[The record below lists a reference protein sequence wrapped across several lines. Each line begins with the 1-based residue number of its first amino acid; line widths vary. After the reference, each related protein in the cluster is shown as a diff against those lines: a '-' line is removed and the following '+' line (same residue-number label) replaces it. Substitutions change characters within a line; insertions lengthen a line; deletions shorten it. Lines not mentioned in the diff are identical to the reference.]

1 MDMAAAL
8 AFAVE
13 KNPAPVS
20 AQARQKLLENPGFG
34 QVATDHMAV
43 VTYTEQDGW
52 HDAKIVPRQAFNLD
66 PAALVLHYAQEIFEG
81 LKAYRLPDGG
91 VTLFR
96 PDANAQRFARSAT
109 RMAMPPL
116 PEALFVESLHAL
128 VRADADWVP
137 GGAGQSLYLRPFM
150 FASDPMLGIRPG
162 SEYQYCVTA
171 SPVAPIFKG
180 GDAGVTLW
188 VSDTYVRAAPG
199 GTGAAK
205 CGGNYAAGLAAQ
217 QEAAREGCDQVIFL
231 DAVERRWIEELGG
244 MNVCFVMADGSLVT
258 PPLGGTILPGI
269 TRDSLLTL
277 ARDMGI
283 TVREEP
289 YAIDQCHADAESGR
303 LAEAF
308 ACGTAAVVTPI
319 VRVKG
324 RKHSF
329 TVGAGRPGPVTQ
341 RLHAALTDIQFG
353 RASDT
358 HGWLQRVG

>member
-1 MDMAAAL
+1 MDLAAAQ
-8 AFAVE
+8 AFVVE
-13 KNPAPVS
+13 KNPSPAS
-20 AQARQKLLENPGFG
+20 SEARQKLLENPGFG
-34 QVATDHMAV
+34 QVFTDHMAV
-43 VTYTEQDGW
+43 VKYSEKDGW
-52 HDAKIVPRQAFNLD
+52 HDAKIAPRQAFAID
-66 PAALVLHYAQEIFEG
+66 PATLVLHYAQEIFEG

-91 VTLFR
+91 TALFR
-96 PDANAQRFARSAT
+96 PAANAQRFARSAT

-116 PEALFVESLHAL
+116 PEALFVESLQAL
-128 VRADADWVP
+128 VKVDGDWVP

-150 FASDPMLGIRPG
+150 FASEPVLGVKPA
-162 SEYQYCVTA
+162 SEYLYCVTA
-171 SPVAPIFKG
+171 SPVGSVFKG
-180 GDAGVTLW
+180 GGSGVTLW
-188 VSDTYVRAAPG
+188 VSDAYVRAAPG
-199 GTGAAK
+199 GTGTAK

-289 YAIDQCHADAESGR
+289 YAIDQCQADAESGQ

-319 VRVKG
+319 VKVKG
-324 RKHSF
+324 RKHGF
-329 TVGAGRPGPVTQ
+329 TVGDGQAGPVTQ
-341 RLHAALTDIQFG
+341 RLKAALTDIQFG
-353 RASDT
+353 RAPDA
-358 HGWLQRVG
+358 HGWVQRVA

>member
-1 MDMAAAL
+1 MSTAH
-8 AFAVE
+8 AFVVE
-13 KNPAPVS
+13 KNPSPAS
-20 AQARQKLLENPGFG
+20 ADARQQLLENPGFG

-43 VTYTEQDGW
+43 VKYSQADGW
-52 HDAKIVPRQAFNLD
+52 HDAKIVPRQAFSLD
-66 PAALVLHYAQEIFEG
+66 PSSLVLHYAQEIFEG

-96 PDANAQRFARSAT
+96 PDANAQRFVRSAT
-109 RMAMPPL
+109 RMAMAPL

-128 VRADADWVP
+128 VKLDQDWVP
-137 GGAGQSLYLRPFM
+137 GGSGQSLYLRPFM

-162 SEYQYCVTA
+162 SEYVYCVTA

-180 GDAGVTLW
+180 GAAGVTLW
-188 VSDTYVRAAPG
+188 VSDAYVRAAPG
-199 GTGAAK
+199 GTGTAK

-231 DAVERRWIEELGG
+231 DAVERRWVEELGG
-244 MNVCFVMADGSLVT
+244 MNICFVMADGSLVT
-258 PPLGGTILPGI
+258 PPLGDTILPGI

-277 ARDMGI
+277 ARDLGI

-289 YAIDQCHADAESGR
+289 YAIDQCQKDAESGQ

-319 VRVKG
+319 VKVKG
-324 RKHSF
+324 RKHGF
-329 TVGAGRPGPVTQ
+329 TVGNGQPGQVTQ

-353 RASDT
+353 RAADP
-358 HGWLQRVG
+358 HGWLQRVV